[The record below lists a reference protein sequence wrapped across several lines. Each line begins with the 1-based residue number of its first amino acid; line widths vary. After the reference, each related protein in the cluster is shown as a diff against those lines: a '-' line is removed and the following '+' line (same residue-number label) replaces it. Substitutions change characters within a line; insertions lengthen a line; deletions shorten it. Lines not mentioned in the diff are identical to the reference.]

1 MSEVKESVSV
11 HLRLGDIEVGADER
25 NQDRVEDVI
34 DQLVKQF
41 RTLL

>member
-11 HLRLGDIEVGADER
+11 YLRLGDIEVGADER